1 MRSLTTM
8 AVLAALAG
16 CAGVQGTQARE
27 FAAGHWTGEIDRDG
41 WVQPLAIDIQQEN
54 GTYRGELRSLGAG
67 KSLESV
73 EVRGDQVRLETD
85 KLRFVGHVNG
95 STLSGT
101 VATKPSDAPAGE
113 FSVTSADSAPA
124 VYSPG
129 SEWSMP

>member
-16 CAGVQGTQARE
+16 CAGVQGTQGRE

-85 KLRFVGHVNG
+85 KLRFVGHVSG

-101 VATKPSDAPAGE
+101 VANKLADAPAGE
-113 FSVTSADSAPA
+113 FSVTSAPA